1 MHINEVM
8 RGLEAMGSEQT
19 KKVLSKHGAKEPF
32 FGVKV
37 GDLKKIVKKVKKDHE
52 LSLALYET
60 RNSDAM
66 YLAGLIADEDQIT
79 KVQLQ
84 DWVKNAYWYMISEYT
99 VPWVAAESQFGNE
112 LAMEWIESEEENIAS
127 TGWATLASLV
137 STKSD
142 NELDIDGLETL
153 LDCVSNTIKY
163 APNRVRYTMNGFV
176 IAVGS
181 YVEELSDK
189 AIEIGKKIGKVD
201 VQMGGTA
208 CKVPSSPEYIE
219 KAKNRGSI
227 GNKRKSARC

>member
-1 MHINEVM
+1 
-8 RGLEAMGSEQT
+8 MGSEQT

-201 VQMGGTA
+201 VEMGGTA

>member
-201 VQMGGTA
+201 VEMGGTA